1 MRNAGW
7 RRYFWSYLFSDG
19 KGYSEAS
26 KNIELRDGSL
36 LIGQIGRKPFQI
48 FGREFFIK
56 TE

>member
-1 MRNAGW
+1 MRNAGGGEGTSGPI
-7 RRYFWSYLFSDG
+7 YFLMAKDILKSL
-19 KGYSEAS
+19 
-26 KNIELRDGSL
+26 NIELRDGSL

>member
-7 RRYFWSYLFSDG
+7 RRYFWPYLFSDG